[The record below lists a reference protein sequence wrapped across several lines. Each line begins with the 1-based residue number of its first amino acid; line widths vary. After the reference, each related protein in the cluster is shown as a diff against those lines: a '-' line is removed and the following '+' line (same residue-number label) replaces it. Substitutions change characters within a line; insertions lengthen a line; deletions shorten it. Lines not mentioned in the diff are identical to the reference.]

1 MSSIE
6 QMNYYD
12 RFLSP
17 AERHIATHELASLE
31 KKALPILE
39 SLFNG
44 SAKNEFG
51 VPYNKIGATS
61 CGYVTIKLL
70 GAIAKPLEVYV
81 RGGIEKDDS
90 NAIEAAGYLCEIGK
104 ETAIALA
111 KALVRNPASEAGAS
125 LVRCNKSDNPEVTK
139 IISSDTTASKSF
151 AKTKAYMSK
160 T

>member
-1 MSSIE
+1 
-6 QMNYYD
+6 MNYYD
-12 RFLSP
+12 RFLLP

-31 KKALPILE
+31 KEALPILE

-44 SAKNEFG
+44 SAKNKFG

-61 CGYVTIKLL
+61 CGYVAVKLL

-81 RGGIEKDDS
+81 RAGIEKDD
-90 NAIEAAGYLCEIGK
+90 NYAIEAAGYLWEIDQ

-125 LVRCNKSDNPEVTK
+125 LLRCSKSENPEVIK
-139 IISSDTTASKSF
+139 IISSDPTAAKSI
-151 AKTKAYMSK
+151 AKTKTYMSK